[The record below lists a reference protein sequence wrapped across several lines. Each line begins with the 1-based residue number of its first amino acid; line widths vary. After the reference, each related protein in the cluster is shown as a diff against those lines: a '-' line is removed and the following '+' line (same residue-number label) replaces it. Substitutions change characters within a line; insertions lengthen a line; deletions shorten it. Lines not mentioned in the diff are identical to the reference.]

1 MHRTDHSRKGHGA
14 ALPLLAGGA
23 VLAMTH
29 HGGGHRHGRRGG
41 GRGDFGP
48 GGGFPFGRHEFFRGP
63 GRGRARRGDIRSAIL
78 LLLDE
83 EPRNGYQI
91 IQELEART
99 EGNWRP
105 SAGSVYPAL
114 QQLEDEGL
122 VRATETDGR
131 KLFELTD
138 DGRAAVAER
147 PADAPAPWEAM
158 TGDAGDDRHALMQ
171 LLRQVAEAAALVAR
185 SGSEAQIKEAG
196 RVLTDARK
204 ALFGLLAD
212 E

>member
-1 MHRTDHSRKGHGA
+1 MHHARHTQHSRKGHGA
-14 ALPLLAGGA
+14 WPLLAGGA

-29 HGGGHRHGRRGG
+29 HGGGHRRGK
-41 GRGDFGP
+41 RGHR
-48 GGGFPFGRHEFFRGP
+48 GGGFPFGGPEFFGGM
-63 GRGRARRGDIRSAIL
+63 GRGAKARRGDIRTAML
-78 LLLDE
+78 LLLAE

-105 SAGSVYPAL
+105 SAGSVYPGL

-122 VRATETDGR
+122 VRSQETGGR

-138 DGRAAVAER
+138 EGRAAVEAMPTDE
-147 PADAPAPWEAM
+147 PPPWETMA
-158 TGDAGDDRHALMQ
+158 GDADDERAGLMGQLRHVAAAAA
-171 LLRQVAEAAALVAR
+171 QVAR
-185 SGSEAQIKEAG
+185 TGSEAQIKEAT
-196 RVLTDARK
+196 RILTDARK
-204 ALFGLLAD
+204 ALYGLLAD

>member
-1 MHRTDHSRKGHGA
+1 MHHARHSRKGHGA
-14 ALPLLAGGA
+14 WPLLAGGA

-48 GGGFPFGRHEFFRGP
+48 GGFPFGRHEFFRGP

-147 PADAPAPWEAM
+147 PADAPAPWEALAGD
-158 TGDAGDDRHALMQ
+158 TGDERHALMQ

-185 SGSEAQIKEAG
+185 SGTDAQIKEAT
-196 RVLTDARK
+196 RILTDARK

-212 E
+212 D